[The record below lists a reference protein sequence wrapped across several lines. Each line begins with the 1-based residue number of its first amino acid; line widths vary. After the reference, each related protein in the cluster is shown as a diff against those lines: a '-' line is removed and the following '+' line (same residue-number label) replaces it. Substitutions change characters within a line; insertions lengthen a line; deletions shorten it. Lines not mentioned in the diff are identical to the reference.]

1 MRKLAYCAG
10 GFSAAIFA
18 AHFLLPSGC
27 AYYGVLA
34 AAALA
39 LVTLLLPGT
48 TRRRVAVALL
58 SAAIGFGWYGV
69 CVSARLAPAQTVSAD
84 VQTVTARVTEY
95 PVAYDHSYGLTVL
108 LTSPDV
114 PICRAR
120 LYASDAAAADLRP
133 GDEITADV
141 KLRPATLRY
150 GEETD
155 TYISKGI
162 YLLGSVQDK
171 TLEQTSVWKSSWC
184 YWPKTVARSL
194 KVSAQAAFP
203 ADVLPFAQAL
213 MLGDKSALYA
223 QDLDIPLSTTGIMHT
238 VAVSGLHLA
247 FLLGFLR
254 LFTGNRRTTGVIGLP
269 LMAVFVIMAGCSPS
283 VLRAAFMT
291 ALVLFAPLLG
301 HENDPPTSLLTALAI
316 LLAANPFAAASIS
329 LQLSFASMAG
339 LFCVSGALHRAL
351 DARLLPTGVRF
362 SWLRRKVRAFFS
374 ATTASSVGAMVFTVP
389 LTALHFGNV
398 SLIAPVTNLLIL
410 WLLPAAFI
418 GCYLAALLGL
428 VWTWGGMALAWV
440 TAWPLRYIL
449 AVAKLLSK
457 LPGAVLFTGN
467 RMVVWW
473 LVFVYAVFGA
483 AWVIARR
490 RKRKNYW
497 PPAACS
503 ILALCAVLIVSSAQ
517 LRRTSTVTALD
528 VSQGQSIV
536 FSSGRAC
543 AVVDCGGR
551 STVED
556 PGDLAARKL
565 LAQGHR
571 SLDLLVL
578 THPHDDHVNGV
589 LRLMHWLP
597 VRTLV
602 IPAAADMTEAP
613 LCDILALAAQNHTAV
628 VRVDAER
635 TVTAGGISV
644 HLYPEPCAGQEDG
657 SMIVLATIGDYDTL
671 VPGDVDSAAEA
682 KFLDGCTYPDIEL
695 LLVGHHGSK
704 KSTSDAW
711 LDAIAPDAAIIS
723 VGYNSYGHPTAETL
737 ARLQAH
743 NIPIYRTDQMGDITV
758 HLS

>member
-10 GFSAAIFA
+10 GFSAAIFL
-18 AHFLLPSGC
+18 AHFLLPVRWVLPG
-27 AYYGVLA
+27 ALA
-34 AAALA
+34 AVVLA
-39 LVTLLLPGT
+39 LVTLLLPGQ
-48 TRRRVAVALL
+48 TRRRVMVALL
-58 SAAIGFGWYGV
+58 SAAIGFGWY
-69 CVSARLAPAQTVSAD
+69 AAATAMRLTPAQNVSGD

-95 PVAYDHSYGLTVL
+95 PVAYERSYGLTVV
-108 LTSPDV
+108 LTSPNV
-114 PICRAR
+114 PDCKAR
-120 LYASDAAAADLRP
+120 LYVSDAGAADLHP

-141 KLRPATLRY
+141 KLRPSTLRY

-155 TYISKGI
+155 SYISKGI
-162 YLLGSVQDK
+162 YLIGSVQDK
-171 TLEQTSVWKSSWC
+171 TLERTGVWKSSWL
-184 YWPKTVARSL
+184 YWPKTVAQSL
-194 KVSAQAAFP
+194 KASAQTAFP

-254 LFTGNRRTTGVIGLP
+254 LFTGNRRTTAIIGLP
-269 LMAVFVIMAGCSPS
+269 LMVVFVVMAGCSPS

-291 ALVLFAPLLG
+291 ALLLFAPLLG
-301 HENDPPTSLLTALAI
+301 RENDPPTSLLTALAI

-351 DARLLPTGVRF
+351 DARLLPTDTKLSRP
-362 SWLRRKVRAFFS
+362 RRKIRAFFS

-389 LTALHFGNV
+389 LTALHFGNI

-418 GCYLAALLGL
+418 GCYLTALLGL
-428 VWTWGGMALAWV
+428 VWAWGGTALAWV

-449 AVAKLLSK
+449 AVANVLSK
-457 LPGAVLFTGN
+457 LPGAVLFTGS

-473 LVFVYAVFGA
+473 LVLVYAMFGA
-483 AWVIARR
+483 AWLLSRR
-490 RKRKNYW
+490 RKVRYW
-497 PPAACS
+497 IPAACS
-503 ILALCAVLIVSSAQ
+503 VLALCAVLTVNAVQ
-517 LRRTSTVTALD
+517 LQRTSTVTALD

-536 FSSGRAC
+536 FSSGRSC

-551 STVED
+551 STAED

-602 IPAAADMTEAP
+602 IPAAADITQAP
-613 LCDILALAAQNHTAV
+613 LSDILALAEANHTTV
-628 VRVDAER
+628 VRVDAQQ
-635 TVTAGGISV
+635 TIAAGGISV
-644 HLYPEPCAGQEDG
+644 RLYPEPCAGQEDG
-657 SMIVLATIGDYDTL
+657 SMIVLASIGDYDTL
-671 VPGDVDSAAEA
+671 VPGDVDTTAEA
-682 KFLDGCTYPDIEL
+682 KFLSTCTYPDIEL
-695 LLVGHHGSK
+695 LFVGHHGSK
-704 KSTSDAW
+704 RSTGDAW
-711 LDAIAPDAAIIS
+711 LDAIAPDVAIIS
-723 VGYNSYGHPTAETL
+723 VGYNSYGHPTSDTL
-737 ARLQAH
+737 ERLQAH
-743 NIPIYRTDQMGDITV
+743 HIPIYRTDQMGDITV

>member
-1 MRKLAYCAG
+1 MRKLGYCAG
-10 GFSAAIFA
+10 GFSAAIFL
-18 AHFLLPSGC
+18 AHFLLPARWVLPG
-27 AYYGVLA
+27 ALA
-34 AAALA
+34 AVVLA
-39 LVTLLLPGT
+39 LVTLLLPGQ
-48 TRRRVAVALL
+48 TRRRVMVALL
-58 SAAIGFGWYGV
+58 SAAVGFGWY
-69 CVSARLAPAQTVSAD
+69 AAAAMRLTPAQNVSGD

-95 PVAYDHSYGLTVL
+95 PVTYERSYGLTVL

-114 PICRAR
+114 PNCKAR
-120 LYASDAAAADLRP
+120 LYVSDAGAAGLRP

-141 KLRPATLRY
+141 KLRPSTLRY

-155 TYISKGI
+155 SYISKGI
-162 YLLGSVQDK
+162 YLIGSVQDK
-171 TLEQTSVWKSSWC
+171 TLTCTGAWSRSWL
-184 YWPKTVARSL
+184 YWPKTVAQSL
-194 KVSAQAAFP
+194 KASAQAAFP

-254 LFTGNRRTTGVIGLP
+254 LFTGNRRTTAIIGLP
-269 LMAVFVIMAGCSPS
+269 LMVVFVVMAGCSPS

-301 HENDPPTSLLTALAI
+301 RENDPPTSLLAALAI

-339 LFCVSGALHRAL
+339 LFCISGALHRVL
-351 DARLLPTGVRF
+351 DARLLPAGTKLSR
-362 SWLRRKVRAFFS
+362 SRRKVRAFFS
-374 ATTASSVGAMVFTVP
+374 ATMASSVGAMMFTVP
-389 LTALHFGNV
+389 LTALHFGNI

-410 WLLPAAFI
+410 WLLPVAFI

-428 VWTWGGMALAWV
+428 AWAWGGMALAWV

-449 AVAKLLSK
+449 AVAKALST

-473 LVFVYAVFGA
+473 LVLVYAMFGA
-483 AWVIARR
+483 AWLISRR
-490 RKRKNYW
+490 RKARYW
-497 PPAACS
+497 IPAACS
-503 ILALCAVLIVSSAQ
+503 VLALCAVLTVNAVQ
-517 LRRTSTVTALD
+517 LQRASTVTALD

-543 AVVDCGGR
+543 VVVDCGGR

-602 IPAAADMTEAP
+602 IPAAADTTKAP
-613 LCDILALAAQNHTAV
+613 LSDILALAEENHTAV

-635 TVTAGGISV
+635 MLTAGGISV

-657 SMIVLATIGDYDTL
+657 SMIVLTSIGAYDTL

-682 KFLDGCTYPDIEL
+682 KFLSGCTFPDVEL

-704 KSTSDAW
+704 RSTSDAW

-723 VGYNSYGHPTAETL
+723 VGYNNYGHPTAETL
-737 ARLQAH
+737 ERLQAH

>member
-10 GFSAAIFA
+10 GFSAAIFL
-18 AHFLLPSGC
+18 AHFLLPVRWVLPG
-27 AYYGVLA
+27 ALA
-34 AAALA
+34 AVVLA
-39 LVTLLLPGT
+39 LVTLLLPGQ
-48 TRRRVAVALL
+48 TRRRVMVALL
-58 SAAIGFGWYGV
+58 SAAIGFGWY
-69 CVSARLAPAQTVSAD
+69 AAATAMRLTPAQNVSGD

-95 PVAYDHSYGLTVL
+95 PVAYERSYGLTVV
-108 LTSPDV
+108 LTSPNV
-114 PICRAR
+114 PDCKAR
-120 LYASDAAAADLRP
+120 LYVSDAGAADLHP

-141 KLRPATLRY
+141 KLRPSTLRY

-155 TYISKGI
+155 SYISKGI
-162 YLLGSVQDK
+162 YLIGSVQDK
-171 TLEQTSVWKSSWC
+171 TLERTGVWSRSWL
-184 YWPKTVARSL
+184 YWPKTVAQSL
-194 KVSAQAAFP
+194 KASAQTAFP

-254 LFTGNRRTTGVIGLP
+254 LFTGNRRTTAIIGLP
-269 LMAVFVIMAGCSPS
+269 LMVVFVVMAGCSPS

-291 ALVLFAPLLG
+291 AL
-301 HENDPPTSLLTALAI
+301 
-316 LLAANPFAAASIS
+316 
-329 LQLSFASMAG
+329 
-339 LFCVSGALHRAL
+339 
-351 DARLLPTGVRF
+351 
-362 SWLRRKVRAFFS
+362 
-374 ATTASSVGAMVFTVP
+374 
-389 LTALHFGNV
+389 
-398 SLIAPVTNLLIL
+398 
-410 WLLPAAFI
+410 
-418 GCYLAALLGL
+418 LGL
-428 VWTWGGMALAWV
+428 VWAWGGMALAWV

-473 LVFVYAVFGA
+473 LVLVYAMFGA
-483 AWVIARR
+483 AWLISRR
-490 RKRKNYW
+490 RKVRYW
-497 PPAACS
+497 IPAACS
-503 ILALCAVLIVSSAQ
+503 VLALCAVLTVNAVQ
-517 LRRTSTVTALD
+517 LQRTSTVTALD

-551 STVED
+551 FTAED

-602 IPAAADMTEAP
+602 IPAAADTTQAP
-613 LCDILALAAQNHTAV
+613 LSDILALAEANHTAV

-657 SMIVLATIGDYDTL
+657 SMIVLTSIGDYDTL
-671 VPGDVDSAAEA
+671 VPGDVDTTAEV
-682 KFLDGCTYPDIEL
+682 KFLSSCTYPGIEL

-704 KSTSDAW
+704 KSTCDAW

-723 VGYNSYGHPTAETL
+723 VGYNSYGHPTSETL
-737 ARLQAH
+737 ERLQAH

>member
-10 GFSAAIFA
+10 GFSAAIFL
-18 AHFLLPSGC
+18 AHFLLPVRWVLPG
-27 AYYGVLA
+27 ALA
-34 AAALA
+34 AVVLA
-39 LVTLLLPGT
+39 LVTLLLPGQ
-48 TRRRVAVALL
+48 TRRRVMVALL
-58 SAAIGFGWYGV
+58 SAAIGFGWY
-69 CVSARLAPAQTVSAD
+69 AAATAMRLTPAQNVSDD

-95 PVAYDHSYGLTVL
+95 PVAYERSYGLTVV
-108 LTSPDV
+108 LTSPNV
-114 PICRAR
+114 PDCKAR
-120 LYASDAAAADLRP
+120 LYVSDAGAADLHP

-141 KLRPATLRY
+141 KLRPSTLRY

-155 TYISKGI
+155 SYISKGI
-162 YLLGSVQDK
+162 YLIGSVQDK
-171 TLEQTSVWKSSWC
+171 TLERTGVWSCSWL
-184 YWPKTVARSL
+184 YWPQTIAQSL
-194 KVSAQAAFP
+194 KASAQTAFP

-254 LFTGNRRTTGVIGLP
+254 LFTGNRRTTAIIGLP
-269 LMAVFVIMAGCSPS
+269 LMVVFVVMAGCSPS

-301 HENDPPTSLLTALAI
+301 RENDPPTSLLPTDTK
-316 LLAANPFAAASIS
+316 
-329 LQLSFASMAG
+329 LS
-339 LFCVSGALHRAL
+339 R
-351 DARLLPTGVRF
+351 P
-362 SWLRRKVRAFFS
+362 RRKIRAFFS

-389 LTALHFGNV
+389 LTALHFGNI

-428 VWTWGGMALAWV
+428 VWAWGGMALAWV

-449 AVAKLLSK
+449 AVAKVLSK

-473 LVFVYAVFGA
+473 LVLVYAMFGA
-483 AWVIARR
+483 AWLISRR
-490 RKRKNYW
+490 RKVRYW
-497 PPAACS
+497 IPAACGV
-503 ILALCAVLIVSSAQ
+503 LALCAVLTVNAVQ
-517 LRRTSTVTALD
+517 LQRTSTVTALD

-551 STVED
+551 STAED

-565 LAQGHR
+565 FAQGHR

-602 IPAAADMTEAP
+602 IPAAADTTQAP
-613 LCDILALAAQNHTAV
+613 LSDILVLAEENHTAV

-657 SMIVLATIGDYDTL
+657 SMIVLTSIGDYDTL
-671 VPGDVDSAAEA
+671 VPGDVDTTAEV
-682 KFLDGCTYPDIEL
+682 KFLSSCTYPSIEL

-704 KSTSDAW
+704 RSTSDAW

-723 VGYNSYGHPTAETL
+723 VGYNNYGHPTSETL
-737 ARLQAH
+737 ERLQAH

>member
-1 MRKLAYCAG
+1 M
-10 GFSAAIFA
+10 
-18 AHFLLPSGC
+18 
-27 AYYGVLA
+27 V
-34 AAALA
+34 
-39 LVTLLLPGT
+39 
-48 TRRRVAVALL
+48 
-58 SAAIGFGWYGV
+58 
-69 CVSARLAPAQTVSAD
+69 
-84 VQTVTARVTEY
+84 
-95 PVAYDHSYGLTVL
+95 
-108 LTSPDV
+108 
-114 PICRAR
+114 
-120 LYASDAAAADLRP
+120 
-133 GDEITADV
+133 
-141 KLRPATLRY
+141 
-150 GEETD
+150 
-155 TYISKGI
+155 
-162 YLLGSVQDK
+162 
-171 TLEQTSVWKSSWC
+171 
-184 YWPKTVARSL
+184 
-194 KVSAQAAFP
+194 
-203 ADVLPFAQAL
+203 
-213 MLGDKSALYA
+213 
-223 QDLDIPLSTTGIMHT
+223 
-238 VAVSGLHLA
+238 
-247 FLLGFLR
+247 
-254 LFTGNRRTTGVIGLP
+254 
-269 LMAVFVIMAGCSPS
+269 VFVVMAGCSPS

-291 ALVLFAPLLG
+291 ALLLFAPLLG
-301 HENDPPTSLLTALAI
+301 RENDPPTSLLTALAI

-351 DARLLPTGVRF
+351 DARLLPTDTKLSRP
-362 SWLRRKVRAFFS
+362 RRKIRAFFS
-374 ATTASSVGAMVFTVP
+374 ATTASSVGAMVFTMP
-389 LTALHFGNV
+389 LTALHFGNI

-428 VWTWGGMALAWV
+428 VWAWGGMALAWV

-449 AVAKLLSK
+449 AVAKLLSE

-473 LVFVYAVFGA
+473 LVLVYAMFGA
-483 AWVIARR
+483 AWLISRR
-490 RKRKNYW
+490 RKVRYW
-497 PPAACS
+497 IPAACS
-503 ILALCAVLIVSSAQ
+503 VLALCAVLTVNAVQ
-517 LRRTSTVTALD
+517 LQRTSTVTALD

-551 STVED
+551 STAED

-565 LAQGHR
+565 FAQGHR

-602 IPAAADMTEAP
+602 IPDAADTTQAP
-613 LCDILALAAQNHTAV
+613 LSDILVLAEENHTAV

-635 TVTAGGISV
+635 TLTAGGISV

-657 SMIVLATIGDYDTL
+657 SMIVLTSIGTYDTL
-671 VPGDVDSAAEA
+671 VPGDVDTTAEV
-682 KFLDGCTYPDIEL
+682 KFLSSCTYPSIEL

-704 KSTSDAW
+704 RSTSDVW

-723 VGYNSYGHPTAETL
+723 VGYNNYGHPTAETL
-737 ARLQAH
+737 ERLQAH

>member
-10 GFSAAIFA
+10 GFSAAIFL
-18 AHFLLPSGC
+18 AHFLLPVRWVLPG
-27 AYYGVLA
+27 ALA
-34 AAALA
+34 AVVLA
-39 LVTLLLPGT
+39 LVTLLLPGQ
-48 TRRRVAVALL
+48 TRRRVMVALL
-58 SAAIGFGWYGV
+58 SAAIGFGWY
-69 CVSARLAPAQTVSAD
+69 AAATAMRLTPAQNVSGD

-95 PVAYDHSYGLTVL
+95 PVAYERSYGLTVV
-108 LTSPDV
+108 LTSPNV
-114 PICRAR
+114 PDCKAR
-120 LYASDAAAADLRP
+120 LYVSDAGAADLHP

-141 KLRPATLRY
+141 KLRPSTLRY

-155 TYISKGI
+155 SYISKGI
-162 YLLGSVQDK
+162 YLIGSVQDK
-171 TLEQTSVWKSSWC
+171 TLECTGVWSRSWL
-184 YWPKTVARSL
+184 YWPKTVAQSL
-194 KVSAQAAFP
+194 KASAQTAFP

-213 MLGDKSALYA
+213 MLGDKSALWGVPV
-223 QDLDIPLSTTGIMHT
+223 II
-238 VAVSGLHLA
+238 
-247 FLLGFLR
+247 
-254 LFTGNRRTTGVIGLP
+254 LFT
-269 LMAVFVIMAGCSPS
+269 
-283 VLRAAFMT
+283 FMT
-291 ALVLFAPLLG
+291 GCTASVVRACVMLVLVMLAPLLG
-301 HENDPPTSLLTALAI
+301 RENDPPTSLLTALAI

-339 LFCVSGALHRAL
+339 LFCVSGALHRTL
-351 DARLLPTGVRF
+351 DARLLPTDTKLSRP
-362 SWLRRKVRAFFS
+362 RRKIRAFFS

-389 LTALHFGNV
+389 LTALHFGNI

-428 VWTWGGMALAWV
+428 VWAWGGMALAWV

-467 RMVVWW
+467 RVVVWW
-473 LVFVYAVFGA
+473 LVLVYAMFGA
-483 AWVIARR
+483 AWLISRR
-490 RKRKNYW
+490 RKVRYW
-497 PPAACS
+497 IPAACS
-503 ILALCAVLIVSSAQ
+503 VLALCAVLTVNAVQ
-517 LRRTSTVTALD
+517 LQRTSTVTALD

-551 STVED
+551 STAED

-565 LAQGHR
+565 FAQGHR

-602 IPAAADMTEAP
+602 IPAAADTTQAP
-613 LCDILALAAQNHTAV
+613 LSDILALAEANHTAV

-657 SMIVLATIGDYDTL
+657 SMIVLASIGDYDTL
-671 VPGDVDSAAEA
+671 VPGDVDMTAEV
-682 KFLDGCTYPDIEL
+682 KFLSSCTYPGIEL
-695 LLVGHHGSK
+695 LLVGHHGSNR
-704 KSTSDAW
+704 STSDAW

-723 VGYNSYGHPTAETL
+723 VGYNTYGHPTSETL
-737 ARLQAH
+737 ERLQAH